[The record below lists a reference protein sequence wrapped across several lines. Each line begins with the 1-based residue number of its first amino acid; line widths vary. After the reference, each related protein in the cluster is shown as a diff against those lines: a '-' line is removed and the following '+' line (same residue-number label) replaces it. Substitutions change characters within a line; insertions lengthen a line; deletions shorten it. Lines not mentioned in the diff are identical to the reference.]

1 MRGLLALDVRRG
13 RSLTGLET
21 WSGAE
26 SVRPQA
32 LRHAVGYN
40 AGAVQTRRIP
50 EAPASLEAGAFS
62 CARGF
67 GVGRMVVIRAPS
79 VLFGEGQS
87 SVRCVGS
94 SLWRCARACGLRR
107 LAGSI
112 GVPPRSSEV
121 PLAASVSTI
130 REHALETLVFGAGSS
145 KRKEARRSRVSAAL
159 FSLATLPVS
168 DTGVAIATKARWWLL
183 SSAFL
188 RVPIRL

>member
-67 GVGRMVVIRAPS
+67 GVGKR
-79 VLFGEGQS
+79 LFEKQPFRQIDVEAQFLKRRGWRDVGGWGRTS
-87 SVRCVGS
+87 CGPYLGKLLCSGRC
-94 SLWRCARACGLRR
+94 LRPARAAPVLAWIGPCRNRR
-107 LAGSI
+107 GNGSFRKRA
-112 GVPPRSSEV
+112 VAAHSRTRFRSE
-121 PLAASVSTI
+121 P
-130 REHALETLVFGAGSS
+130 
-145 KRKEARRSRVSAAL
+145 
-159 FSLATLPVS
+159 
-168 DTGVAIATKARWWLL
+168 
-183 SSAFL
+183 SAFSSFSPEVEL
-188 RVPIRL
+188 RLRSPEAVRRVIGYNASTMQT